1 MVTVWTH
8 RSCYPSQYIKIS
20 LDGTDDV
27 STYKAAPLWISYMW
41 KHLEKQSKQTY
52 SNTSLI
58 TEGKILTNFNITI
71 EYLLFTL
78 KNLHQWL
85 MNNLILITPYIYAI
99 MIFNPLPQT
108 VTLLLPLDHWSYG
121 NNLIN
126 WFIRFFFKRFQVI
139 KAI

>member
-1 MVTVWTH
+1 MVQMM
-8 RSCYPSQYIKIS
+8 SLLIK
-20 LDGTDDV
+20 L
-27 STYKAAPLWISYMW
+27 PLLWISYMR

-58 TEGKILTNFNITI
+58 TEGKILNFNITI

-126 WFIRFFFKRFQVI
+126 WFIRFFSNDSKLLMQYNYWLQI
-139 KAI
+139 KYHIKG